1 MVEDRRE
8 PPNGADIW
16 ELFDHFV
23 TRGLG
28 NSEIQGGVPQ
38 PWTPEALDIAFGGS
52 PGTRAIEDWFSHSAV
67 PSPQS
72 VFKIAELAAQGDKSR
87 RIRWHDALTAARKIE
102 NRKRKAA
109 GLEVDEEVE
118 NDPEPVNCNVPPRSS
133 MRAWVFAGLATAALV
148 FAGSWWFF
156 LRSAPQSVENIRIC
170 SVYYLDREQGR
181 CTQHEAVF
189 MHGID
194 DVYLS
199 FDLVNVP
206 DGAPFERWWILNGE
220 RQAGKPSF
228 NDEAWPGWTYWRPG
242 TLRMGQY
249 VVRVIVDGQVF
260 TQTFQVRAENYV
272 SEES

>member
-8 PPNGADIW
+8 PPSGADIW
-16 ELFDHFV
+16 GLFDHFV

-28 NSEIQGGVPQ
+28 NPEMKDGVPR
-38 PWTPEALDIAFGGS
+38 PWTAVALDIAFGGS
-52 PGTRAIEDWFSHSAV
+52 RGTRAIEDWFSHNAV

-72 VFKIAELAAQGDKSR
+72 VFKIAELAAEGDKSR
-87 RIRWHDALTAARKIE
+87 RIRWHDALTAARKVE

-109 GLEVDEEVE
+109 GLEVDEEPE
-118 NDPEPVNCNVPPRSS
+118 NGTEPANQSVLERSN
-133 MRAWVFAGLATAALV
+133 RRVQVFAGLALV
-148 FAGSWWFF
+148 MLVSASSWWFF

-206 DGAPFERWWILNGE
+206 EGAPFERWWILNSE
-220 RQAGKPSF
+220 RQAGKSSF

-242 TLRMGQY
+242 TLKVGQY
-249 VVRVIVDGQVF
+249 VVRVVVDGRVF
-260 TQTFQVRAENYV
+260 TQTFQVRAENYS
-272 SEES
+272 SEEN